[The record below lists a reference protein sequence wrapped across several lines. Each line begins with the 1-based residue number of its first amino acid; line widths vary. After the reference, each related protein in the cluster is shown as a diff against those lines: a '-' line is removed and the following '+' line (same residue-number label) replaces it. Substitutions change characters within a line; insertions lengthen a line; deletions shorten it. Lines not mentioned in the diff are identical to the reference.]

1 MNFESA
7 FLGPQSIQVSHLRSK
22 TPLTSVDRLR
32 GPPRRSNVD
41 RIFANHPFPTLCS
54 PRPFAGREEWATR
67 RGARRP
73 PLLRAPP
80 RPWRCSPAD
89 PSPRPAPRAEVPWPP
104 PPPTS
109 RARARPGPP
118 CAHGLP
124 PRATRPCPTARAQLR
139 LAAHLPWL
147 PETRVGAAAGLLRGG
162 PAMAARSGRARAGLP
177 WSRRGGPGRPASA
190 APWASHPRAVRT
202 TPPRRV
208 CRGGPGIRGAR
219 PVASTSPRVQGRVG
233 DPRRSP
239 SRLHLR
245 LARARPSR
253 GHGRRE
259 QREAR
264 RRLLDAAVLRTSS
277 APLVPARGPARGGE
291 EQRAKEGWRSS
302 LLCASR
308 EGARPLRVP
317 GSARHGAGAVV
328 APCSAPRELER
339 EGEGGRRE
347 GEGEGGRER
356 KREREGGGAAVAMAA
371 P

>member
-1 MNFESA
+1 MNFESV
-7 FLGPQSIQVSHLRSK
+7 FLGPQSIQVCHLRSK

-104 PPPTS
+104 PSPSS

-118 CAHGLP
+118 PPPAHGPP

-177 WSRRGGPGRPASA
+177 WSRRGGPGHPASA
-190 APWASHPRAVRT
+190 AP
-202 TPPRRV
+202 
-208 CRGGPGIRGAR
+208 
-219 PVASTSPRVQGRVG
+219 RVQGRAG
-233 DPRRSP
+233 DPWRSP
-239 SRLHLR
+239 SRLHLH

-253 GHGRRE
+253 GRGRRE

-264 RRLLDAAVLRTSS
+264 RRRPPHILRAAS
-277 APLVPARGPARGGE
+277 A
-291 EQRAKEGWRSS
+291 
-302 LLCASR
+302 
-308 EGARPLRVP
+308 
-317 GSARHGAGAVV
+317 SARA
-328 APCSAPRELER
+328 SSRW
-339 EGEGGRRE
+339 
-347 GEGEGGRER
+347 
-356 KREREGGGAAVAMAA
+356 GGAASRGGAARLAALREQGGCSPAARSRPCSPRSRGRGGAMLC
-371 P
+371 PP